1 MKPRYEVAQII
12 RDYGDDFIRVNSP
25 LKHHQRVLG
34 AIKICR
40 TVELGGHIDRCGD
53 CGHERIS
60 YNSCRNRHCPKC
72 QNTNRERWLLAR
84 KEDVLP
90 CTYFHV
96 VFTIPQELNTYCLK
110 YPVALYNILFQA
122 SKETLFTF
130 GNDPKHLGAQL
141 GVISLL
147 HTWGQ
152 NLALHPHV
160 HMIVPGGGFTQNN
173 HWKICSSNGDFLFP
187 INDVKSI

>member
-72 QNTNRERWLLAR
+72 QNTNRERWLL
-84 KEDVLP
+84 LSP
-90 CTYFHV
+90 S
-96 VFTIPQELNTYCLK
+96 NTFLLSST
-110 YPVALYNILFQA
+110 YPVIPYVLN
-122 SKETLFTF
+122 S
-130 GNDPKHLGAQL
+130 
-141 GVISLL
+141 
-147 HTWGQ
+147 
-152 NLALHPHV
+152 
-160 HMIVPGGGFTQNN
+160 
-173 HWKICSSNGDFLFP
+173 
-187 INDVKSI
+187 